1 MPNFLAQP
9 EGGELIE
16 VLVLLIIMALS
27 ALGSVL
33 KGRKTSKKPTPPK
46 PVRAKPPA
54 EGQSVPEQEILQR
67 PDRPRVPKTFDFRK
81 PPDFKSQPEISKR
94 PVSKARTLAMSG
106 TEPEVVAVPG
116 DLETS
121 EAQGLLRRAP
131 VRWEPVD
138 FQLDRLSLED
148 IRKAIVL
155 REVLGPPRA
164 LQDLNNPL

>member
-33 KGRKTSKKPTPPK
+33 KGRKTSKKTSLPK
-46 PVRAKPPA
+46 PARAKPPA
-54 EGQSVPEQEILQR
+54 EGPPVSEQEILER
-67 PDRPRVPKTFDFRK
+67 PDRHRVPKSFEFRK
-81 PPDFKSQPEISKR
+81 PPDFQSQPEIPTR
-94 PVSKARTLAMSG
+94 PVSTASALSG
-106 TEPEVVAVPG
+106 TAPAVVTVPG
-116 DLETS
+116 NIEISET
-121 EAQGLLRRAP
+121 QGLLKRTP
-131 VRWEPVD
+131 EQWEPVK

>member
-33 KGRKTSKKPTPPK
+33 KGRKSSKKTSPPK
-46 PVRAKPPA
+46 PARAKPPA
-54 EGQSVPEQEILQR
+54 EGPSAPEQEILER

-81 PPDFKSQPEISKR
+81 PPDFQSQPEIPVR
-94 PVSKARTLAMSG
+94 PVSTARAMSD
-106 TEPEVVAVPG
+106 TEPEVVTVPG
-116 DLETS
+116 NIETS
-121 EAQGLLRRAP
+121 DAQGLLRRTPAQ
-131 VRWEPVD
+131 WEPVA

-164 LQDLNNPL
+164 LQDLSNPL